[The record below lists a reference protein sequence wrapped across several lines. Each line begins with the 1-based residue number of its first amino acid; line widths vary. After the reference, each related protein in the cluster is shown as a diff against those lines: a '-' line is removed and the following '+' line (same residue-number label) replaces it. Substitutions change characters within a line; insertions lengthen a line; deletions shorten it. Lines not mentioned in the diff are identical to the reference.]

1 MRENRVKRRLQAG
14 GTVVGCF
21 IPYPSPEL
29 AEICGHLGFDFVLID
44 AEHGRTTEES
54 AYHMV
59 LAAETA
65 GTVPL
70 VRVPFGH
77 RQVIL
82 RYLDLGAA
90 GVMVPQVNTP
100 EEAAAVVEA
109 CRYHPSGRRGIAGVR
124 AAGFGLLS
132 PLSDYVRVANDETL
146 VIVQIESLAAVERL
160 EEYLAIPGIDVL
172 FVGPNDLAQSM
183 GYPGQPLHPEVQR
196 VMDEIVQRVDGRV
209 PLGTTAATPEL
220 VQRQL
225 ERGFRMLAANTT
237 ALLAAGARPI
247 LAAAG
252 VTQR

>member
-14 GTVVGCF
+14 EAVIGCF

-29 AEICGHLGFDFVLID
+29 AEICGYLGFDFVLLD
-44 AEHGRTTEES
+44 AEHGLLTEES

-59 LAAETA
+59 VAAEVA

-70 VRVPFGH
+70 IRVPFNH

-82 RYLDLGAA
+82 RYLDLGAG

-100 EEAAAVVEA
+100 EEARAVVEA
-109 CRYHPSGRRGIAGVR
+109 CRYYPEGRRGVASVR
-124 AAGFGLLS
+124 AAQFGLTR
-132 PLSDYVRVANDETL
+132 PLSEYIRAANTEVM

-183 GYPGQPLHPEVQR
+183 GYPGQQQHPEVQA
-196 VMDEIVQRVDGRV
+196 MIDEIVRRVDGRI

-220 VQRQL
+220 AQRQL
-225 ERGFRMLAANTT
+225 ERGFRLIATNTT
-237 ALLAAGARPI
+237 ALLAAGARA
-247 LAAAG
+247 LLNAVSANA
-252 VTQR
+252 

>member
-14 GTVVGCF
+14 EAVIGCF

-29 AEICGHLGFDFVLID
+29 AEICGYLGFDFVLLD
-44 AEHGRTTEES
+44 AEHGRLTEES

-59 LAAETA
+59 VAAEVA

-70 VRVPFGH
+70 IRVPFNH

-82 RYLDLGAA
+82 RYLDLGAG

-100 EEAAAVVEA
+100 EEARAVVEA
-109 CRYHPSGRRGIAGVR
+109 CRYYPEGRRGVASVR
-124 AAGFGLLS
+124 AAQFGLTR
-132 PLSDYVRVANDETL
+132 PLSEYIRAANTEVM

-183 GYPGQPLHPEVQR
+183 GYPGQQQHPEVQA
-196 VMDEIVQRVDGRV
+196 MIEEIVRRVDGRI

-220 VQRQL
+220 AQRQL
-225 ERGFRMLAANTT
+225 ERGFRLIATNTT
-237 ALLAAGARPI
+237 ALLAAGARA
-247 LAAAG
+247 LLNAVSANA
-252 VTQR
+252 